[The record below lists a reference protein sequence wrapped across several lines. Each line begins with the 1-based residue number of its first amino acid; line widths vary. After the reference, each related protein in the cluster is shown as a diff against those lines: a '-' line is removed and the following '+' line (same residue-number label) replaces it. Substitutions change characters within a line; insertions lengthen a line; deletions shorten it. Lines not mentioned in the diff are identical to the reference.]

1 MVKKIILFLFVLIS
15 IFIIT
20 IFLIPKNK
28 EIKIDDSAVSIL
40 INKYLDEEKYI
51 NILIYSLNNINYIS
65 KIFDVLNYRYNNLNS
80 TIYSQID
87 KINIL
92 KTIIVINNSLNHD
105 FYKKLEQNIIELSNR
120 NYSNIDEYLSVLD
133 LFNNIIKNKELDLDF
148 LELLAYKNTIIIN
161 DFIKEYYND
170 TKSLNSFVYN
180 RYIETYKNYLDI
192 LELKYNIDGD
202 KINNINNLKDN
213 ELKYALV
220 KQNINK
226 YKESNTNSL
235 LIPATKITGKTILY
249 YQFSK
254 LFKKSSISTGIKV
267 IGGVDVGTDA
277 FSLYKKINYM
287 LYAEKI
293 HKTNR
298 INSIY
303 MTKYDKLYYYISS
316 IYINIVN
323 SFEKNN
329 VFKNYTITNDNK
341 DNIDKIKTIEL
352 NKTIAK
358 ISIANKTNIEK
369 TLSKY
374 NEKGFLSFIDDII
387 IKNKKEKDEA
397 LEKDLMKKHQR
408 YINKLKFYQKF
419 LLDTCI

>member
-1 MVKKIILFLFVLIS
+1 
-15 IFIIT
+15 
-20 IFLIPKNK
+20 
-28 EIKIDDSAVSIL
+28 
-40 INKYLDEEKYI
+40 
-51 NILIYSLNNINYIS
+51 
-65 KIFDVLNYRYNNLNS
+65 
-80 TIYSQID
+80 
-87 KINIL
+87 
-92 KTIIVINNSLNHD
+92 
-105 FYKKLEQNIIELSNR
+105 
-120 NYSNIDEYLSVLD
+120 
-133 LFNNIIKNKELDLDF
+133 
-148 LELLAYKNTIIIN
+148 
-161 DFIKEYYND
+161 
-170 TKSLNSFVYN
+170 
-180 RYIETYKNYLDI
+180 
-192 LELKYNIDGD
+192 
-202 KINNINNLKDN
+202 
-213 ELKYALV
+213 
-220 KQNINK
+220 
-226 YKESNTNSL
+226 
-235 LIPATKITGKTILY
+235 
-249 YQFSK
+249 
-254 LFKKSSISTGIKV
+254 
-267 IGGVDVGTDA
+267 
-277 FSLYKKINYM
+277 
-287 LYAEKI
+287 
-293 HKTNR
+293 
-298 INSIY
+298 

>member
-1 MVKKIILFLFVLIS
+1 MVKKIILFLFILIS

-20 IFLIPKNK
+20 IFLIPKDK

-51 NILIYSLNNINYIS
+51 NVLIYSLNNINYIS

-202 KINNINNLKDN
+202 KINNINNLKD
-213 ELKYALV
+213 
-220 KQNINK
+220 
-226 YKESNTNSL
+226 
-235 LIPATKITGKTILY
+235 
-249 YQFSK
+249 
-254 LFKKSSISTGIKV
+254 
-267 IGGVDVGTDA
+267 
-277 FSLYKKINYM
+277 
-287 LYAEKI
+287 
-293 HKTNR
+293 
-298 INSIY
+298 
-303 MTKYDKLYYYISS
+303 
-316 IYINIVN
+316 
-323 SFEKNN
+323 
-329 VFKNYTITNDNK
+329 
-341 DNIDKIKTIEL
+341 
-352 NKTIAK
+352 
-358 ISIANKTNIEK
+358 
-369 TLSKY
+369 
-374 NEKGFLSFIDDII
+374 
-387 IKNKKEKDEA
+387 
-397 LEKDLMKKHQR
+397 
-408 YINKLKFYQKF
+408 
-419 LLDTCI
+419 